1 MAYANLSRGVRD
13 ANHMEKDAVASDR
26 KQPLSSEAWLAQ
38 VAEPPLEPDL
48 PIVDPHHHLWDH
60 PNSRYMLDEILGD
73 TGTGHRVI
81 ATVFVECLSM
91 YRADGPE
98 SLKPV
103 GETEFV
109 NGIAAQSTSGRYG
122 ETRVAAGIVSFAD
135 LTLGTA
141 VEEVLHAHIAA
152 APARFRGI
160 RHAAGFD
167 PDPAIRNSH
176 TRPTA
181 VLYQST
187 RFREGFAKLKDL
199 NLSFEAW
206 QYHPQMR
213 QVTGLAKAFPDTTII
228 LNHLG
233 GPLGIGPYK
242 DRREEI
248 FRQWKADLTE
258 LAQCPNVVVKL
269 GGINMPVNGFNWHRR
284 PMPPNSDELVAATRD
299 YYLHAIDRFGPR
311 RCMFESNF
319 PVDRISCSYGVLWN
333 SFKKIAAGFTAE
345 EKTQLFY
352 LTAAETYRLA
362 LPPL

>member
-1 MAYANLSRGVRD
+1 
-13 ANHMEKDAVASDR
+13 
-26 KQPLSSEAWLAQ
+26 
-38 VAEPPLEPDL
+38 
-48 PIVDPHHHLWDH
+48 
-60 PNSRYMLDEILGD
+60 
-73 TGTGHRVI
+73 
-81 ATVFVECLSM
+81 
-91 YRADGPE
+91 
-98 SLKPV
+98 
-103 GETEFV
+103 
-109 NGIAAQSTSGRYG
+109 
-122 ETRVAAGIVSFAD
+122 
-135 LTLGTA
+135 
-141 VEEVLHAHIAA
+141 
-152 APARFRGI
+152 
-160 RHAAGFD
+160 
-167 PDPAIRNSH
+167 
-176 TRPTA
+176 
-181 VLYQST
+181 
-187 RFREGFAKLKDL
+187 L

-213 QVTGLAKAFPDTTII
+213 QVMGLAKAFPDTTII
-228 LNHLG
+228 LNHFG